1 MKSCI
6 YAEYI
11 PTVPNAH
18 GSHKVVEIWGGQNA
32 YKLWW
37 TNIVTVYSQAFTTA
51 PFPPPL
57 FSEKF
62 FTG

>member
-32 YKLWW
+32 YKLW
-37 TNIVTVYSQAFTTA
+37 
-51 PFPPPL
+51 
-57 FSEKF
+57 
-62 FTG
+62 